1 MTDTRTARAGRYCA
15 VAAILATSGAIA
27 LLVLLAEPQR
37 WPSVGAL
44 LGALLWGLGGS
55 VAVALIPAGHSD
67 AARGGYND
75 AGDGNGNGNDAGSD
89 PDTNLTNE
97 LRIGNLMHLG
107 RVPDQYARMAS
118 AIAITHGPVALVVP
132 AGRAAP
138 VGLDPAVVVVES
150 DPLDAADAMA
160 EFLES
165 CDAVLVGSA
174 RAFPTPGCA
183 DAARVLTQGASW
195 VQGSA
200 EPLNRDRFGPMGR
213 ESLNTRLRR
222 QATDTGLWCWEPEA
236 TLVSASLLQTHPLV
250 QGRPFGTWLRDRVGE
265 GAQGAVVDATLT
277 RLAAPV
283 AAEGYWPGTT
293 ARQCAEAADLSDAAW
308 ANRSTPRARVVAA
321 GLLLRALLGWS
332 VLLWL
337 GVLVLITDGSPVR
350 HDGGALTT
358 LVLVSAV
365 LRWLAPRLATDT
377 RLTPVAD
384 VVAGLYALPGSLA
397 ATVSAL
403 TRRVR
408 PPRLANSTRPL
419 VWLGLA
425 GTAVAAS
432 VLLGAD
438 RGDVAAR
445 TAAGAAVAL
454 LVLTWVLSVRSIVE
468 RSWRRVGFRIPLDLP
483 AIVEPTHGSDTSPE
497 SRLVDGGPGGFAVV
511 EPAREHSQG
520 DEVTVRVSN
529 ADIGEITLH
538 GVVAAARDRGDGRR
552 LIGVELRTA
561 EPGAGAW
568 ARTLTEAAS
577 LAPERAAAAAV
588 DEQAG
593 RSRRDQRI
601 DRLVM
606 GGVLVVSIAVVVMLA
621 LLLIGVRPLV
631 IRSGSMEPT
640 YSPGDIVFV
649 STEAAGDIRPG
660 QVVTRFDAPE
670 ATDSLTHRVRQ
681 VTRNGDVVRVE
692 TRGDANDTSEVWSVP
707 ATRQVAVVVAS
718 VPAIGLPLT
727 AVRSSYGWAV
737 VVATGVLGL
746 IAVLFRPRRRS
757 IDPDAASSGS
767 LKRSSERPIRSLMST
782 SGEHDD

>member
-1 MTDTRTARAGRYCA
+1 MSTTRAARAGRCCA
-15 VAAILATSGAIA
+15 VTAVLATCGAIA
-27 LLVLLAEPQR
+27 LVVVLAEPQR
-37 WPSVGAL
+37 WPAVGAL

-67 AARGGYND
+67 VASGGNSLTD
-75 AGDGNGNGNDAGSD
+75 NTTTGSD
-89 PDTNLTNE
+89 TTDNTTTDG

-118 AIAITHGPVALVVP
+118 AIAITQGPVALVVP

-138 VGLDPAVVVVES
+138 VGLDPSVVVVES
-150 DPLDAADAMA
+150 DPLDAADSMA

-174 RAFPTPGCA
+174 RAFPTTGCA
-183 DAARVLTQGASW
+183 DVARLLAHGASW
-195 VQGSA
+195 VQGAA
-200 EPLNRDRFGPMGR
+200 EPLNRDRFGPIGR
-213 ESLNTRLRR
+213 ESLSARLRK
-222 QATDTGLWCWEPEA
+222 QATNVGLWCWEPEA
-236 TLVSASLLQTHPLV
+236 TLVSASLLQAHPLV
-250 QGRPFGTWLRDRVGE
+250 PGRPFGSWLRDRVAA
-265 GAQGAVVDATLT
+265 GAHGAIVEATLT

-308 ANRSTPRARVVAA
+308 ASRSTTRARVVAA

-337 GVLVLITDGSPVR
+337 GVLVLITDGLPVR
-350 HDGGALTT
+350 HDGGALTA
-358 LVLVSAV
+358 LVLMSAV
-365 LRWLAPRLATDT
+365 LRWLAPRLATGT

-384 VVAGLYALPGSLA
+384 VVTGLYALPGSLA

-483 AIVEPTHGSDTSPE
+483 AIVEPTQGSGTSPE

-511 EPAREHSQG
+511 EPVREHSEG

-538 GVVAAARDRGDGRR
+538 GVVAAVRDRGDGR
-552 LIGVELRTA
+552 LIGVELRTT

-568 ARTLTEAAS
+568 ARILTEAAA
-577 LAPERAAAAAV
+577 LAPERSAAAPV

-593 RSRRDQRI
+593 RSRRDHRI

-606 GGVLVVSIAVVVMLA
+606 GGVLVVSSAAVIVLGLVLV
-621 LLLIGVRPLV
+621 GVRPLV

-640 YSPGDIVFV
+640 YSPGDVVFV
-649 STEAAGDIRPG
+649 ATEAAGDIRPG

-727 AVRSSYGWAV
+727 AVRSSYGWGV
-737 VVATGVLGL
+737 VVAIGVLGL
-746 IAVLFRPRRRS
+746 IAALFRPRRHS
-757 IDPDAASSGS
+757 GEPDAASSGS
-767 LKRSSERPIRSLMST
+767 LKRSSEQPIRSLMST